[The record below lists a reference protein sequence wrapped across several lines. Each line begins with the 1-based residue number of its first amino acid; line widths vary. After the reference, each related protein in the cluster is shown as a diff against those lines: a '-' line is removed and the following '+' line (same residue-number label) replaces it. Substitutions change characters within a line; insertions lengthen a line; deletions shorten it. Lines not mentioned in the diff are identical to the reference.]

1 MLDVLSLLEPVY
13 LECYRRERILSI
25 TEKHLNALS

>member
-13 LECYRRERILSI
+13 LERYRRESVSNII
-25 TEKHLNALS
+25 EKFLNALS